1 MPFTRY
7 HSFLLA
13 LVLGVLIWSGI
24 APLDRLTWAMEVA
37 PVLIALPILLLT
49 ARRFPL
55 TRLLYG
61 FIALHAVVLM
71 IGGKYTYA
79 EMPLF
84 NWIRDAFHLARNHYD
99 RLGHLMQGFVP
110 ALVIRELLLRSK
122 PLRRKLNGLRRKRR
136 RKRLGLTCA
145 ARML

>member
-55 TRLLYG
+55 TDRKS
-61 FIALHAVVLM
+61 VV
-71 IGGKYTYA
+71 
-79 EMPLF
+79 
-84 NWIRDAFHLARNHYD
+84 
-99 RLGHLMQGFVP
+99 
-110 ALVIRELLLRSK
+110 
-122 PLRRKLNGLRRKRR
+122 
-136 RKRLGLTCA
+136 
-145 ARML
+145 